1 MRRMITETDVEKL
14 DAMQDPKEARE
25 NFVLTADGKGK
36 AVYKTISDRTNL
48 YISDQHTEEQW
59 VSFSSV
65 YDDISPMP
73 GFTSGWLYADVYT
86 NNSANKHIDF
96 QVLWIAGQNQ
106 TDLINTLITKG
117 IIITYETGF
126 VRIFISP
133 EIASELGITEG
144 SSANTRYTYR
154 EIALW
159 AF

>member
-48 YISDQHTEEQW
+48 YISEQKNAEEW
-59 VSFSSV
+59 VSFYSV

-73 GFTSGWLYADVYT
+73 GYTNGWFYADT
-86 NNSANKHIDF
+86 PSIPENIDF
-96 QVLWIAGQNQ
+96 QVLYIKEDSTG

-117 IIITYETGF
+117 IITIHYNGF

-133 EIASELGITEG
+133 EIASELNIFEG
-144 SSANTRYTYR
+144 SSAFVRYTYR

>member
-1 MRRMITETDVEKL
+1 MRRMLTETDVEKL
-14 DAMQDPKEARE
+14 DSMQDPKEARE

-48 YISDQHTEEQW
+48 YISEQKTEEQW
-59 VSFSSV
+59 LSFYSV

-73 GFTSGWLYADVYT
+73 GFTSGWFYADV
-86 NNSANKHIDF
+86 NGVQQNIDF
-96 QVLWIAGQNQ
+96 QVLYIAGQNQ

-117 IIITYETGF
+117 IIIMHEPSF

-133 EIASELGITEG
+133 EIASELDITEG

>member
-1 MRRMITETDVEKL
+1 MRRMITESDVEKL

-36 AVYKTISDRTNL
+36 AVYKTIADRTNL
-48 YISDQHTEEQW
+48 YISEQKTEEQW
-59 VSFSSV
+59 LYFSPVS
-65 YDDISPMP
+65 DDISPMP
-73 GFTSGWLYADVYT
+73 GFTYNWLYADVNGLT
-86 NNSANKHIDF
+86 QNIDF
-96 QVLWIAGQNQ
+96 QVLWIAGQSQ

-117 IIITYETGF
+117 IIIMHEPSF

-133 EIASELGITEG
+133 EIASELGITEY

>member
-14 DAMQDPKEARE
+14 DAMQDPKEAQE

-48 YISDQHTEEQW
+48 YISEQKFEEQW
-59 VSFSSV
+59 LSFSSV

-73 GFTSGWLYADVYT
+73 GFTYNWLYADVYGLQEET
-86 NNSANKHIDF
+86 IDF

-117 IIITYETGF
+117 IITIHYPGF

>member
-14 DAMQDPKEARE
+14 DSMQDPKEARE
-25 NFVLTADGKGK
+25 NFDLTADGKGK

-48 YISDQHTEEQW
+48 YISEQKTEEQW
-59 VSFSSV
+59 LSFYSV

-73 GFTSGWLYADVYT
+73 GFTSGWFYADV
-86 NNSANKHIDF
+86 NGVQQNIDF
-96 QVLWIAGQNQ
+96 QVLWIAGQSQ

-117 IIITYETGF
+117 IIIMHEPSF
-126 VRIFISP
+126 VRILISP